1 MNLNN
6 KGWGL
11 QTMMIFVLILMIC
24 LVVIAAM
31 INNTFKDVTGN
42 SSYNYAI
49 LEDKL
54 KDASKKYIEKNNIS
68 INEGNNYTIT
78 VNKLQKAGYLKEL
91 KDNEIKCTGYTIIEK
106 NKDKLTYKPYIRCGS
121 NYKTKNYTSV
131 LDI

>member
-24 LVVIAAM
+24 LVIIAALV
-31 INNTFKDVTGN
+31 NNTFKDITGT
-42 SSYNYAI
+42 SYNYSI

-54 KDASKKYIEKNNIS
+54 ESASKKYVEKNNIS
-68 INEGNNYTIT
+68 VNEGSNYTIT
-78 VNKLQKAGYLKEL
+78 VSKLQKSGYLTEL
-91 KDNEIKCTGYTIIEK
+91 KDNEIKCTGYTIVEK
-106 NKDKLTYKPYIRCGS
+106 EKDKLVYKPYIRCGS

>member
-11 QTMMIFVLILMIC
+11 QTMMVFVLILMIC
-24 LVVIAAM
+24 LVIVAA
-31 INNTFKDVTGN
+31 IFNDTFKDITGD
-42 SSYNYAI
+42 SSYNHSI

-54 KDASKKYIEKNNIS
+54 KDASKKYVEKNKIS

-78 VNKLQKAGYLKEL
+78 VSKLQKLGYLQEL
-91 KDNEIKCTGYTIIEK
+91 KDNEIKCTGYTIVEK
-106 NKDKLTYKPYIRCGS
+106 EKDKLIYKPYIRCGS